1 MLQRGDE
8 PAEMLGYW
16 LNRHGRQLKMAVKRG
31 IADGAIRLYTER
43 NALRYDGNSRGVRMA
58 DVIELTHPKPRDA
71 KQSALFRWLLDHR
84 HHNDAV
90 ADPAVLPK
98 LAAAAAQKAIT
109 GEGDVPLTPVR
120 VAAWNFLEGK
130 HGTSVVVADKE
141 DQAVRLVIGI
151 AWDEGL
157 AAEDVGQSID
167 YFAPIISDQPGLLD
181 LLTNR

>member
-1 MLQRGDE
+1 M
-8 PAEMLGYW
+8 
-16 LNRHGRQLKMAVKRG
+16 
-31 IADGAIRLYTER
+31 
-43 NALRYDGNSRGVRMA
+43 
-58 DVIELTHPKPRDA
+58 
-71 KQSALFRWLLDHR
+71 
-84 HHNDAV
+84 
-90 ADPAVLPK
+90 
-98 LAAAAAQKAIT
+98 
-109 GEGDVPLTPVR
+109 PLTPVR

>member
-1 MLQRGDE
+1 MSHKELEAVIDDYQ
-8 PAEMLGYW
+8 AK
-16 LNRHGRQLKMAVKRG
+16 HGL
-31 IADGAIRLYTER
+31 
-43 NALRYDGNSRGVRMA
+43 
-58 DVIELTHPKPRDA
+58 DA
-71 KQSALFRWLLDHR
+71 ARAT
-84 HHNDAV
+84 N
-90 ADPAVLPK
+90 AVLAFAT
-98 LAAAAAQKAIT
+98 LAMAQHLPHELLPGTFAAAQKAIT

-141 DQAVRLVIGI
+141 DQAVRLVIGN